1 MLHHKYLTGFWIC
14 LGFLFW
20 INQSSEYAGVTQ
32 NICLNN
38 FWTCQNISKYV
49 SMCLNLFEWLLFYF
63 LIVIPCL
70 LECMVTY
77 FIVYM
82 KLDFFYSS
90 WKNLICFL
98 FDYIFL
104 PQVMMYP
111 STTSKSPWNY
121 LKTITFLHG
130 ATFFTIIQGMFN
142 YWSIG

>member
-1 MLHHKYLTGFWIC
+1 MLHHRYLTGFWIC

-49 SMCLNLFEWLLFYF
+49 WMCRNLLEWLLFYF

-82 KLDFFYSS
+82 KLDFFYGS
-90 WKNLICFL
+90 WKNLICFFVWL
-98 FDYIFL
+98 NIFIPSNDV
-104 PQVMMYP
+104 PQVLL
-111 STTSKSPWNY
+111 SLRKALGII
-121 LKTITFLHG
+121 LKLSLFYMVQLFYNNSRHV
-130 ATFFTIIQGMFN
+130 
-142 YWSIG
+142 